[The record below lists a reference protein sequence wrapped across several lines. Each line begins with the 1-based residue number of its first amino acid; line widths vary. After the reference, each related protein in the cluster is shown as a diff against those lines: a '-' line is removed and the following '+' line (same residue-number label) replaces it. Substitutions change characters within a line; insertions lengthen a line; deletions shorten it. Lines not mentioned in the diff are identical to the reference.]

1 MRLTPRMV
9 SRRGHPKKMEWA
21 VPAEGKE
28 IRKDFCTS
36 HHITPQWVCAH
47 SPYPYLLSPWP
58 LTPVAKPAGPCNPSP
73 CHITTFTRNA
83 KCAQVRPYQPALR

>member
-9 SRRGHPKKMEWA
+9 ARRGHPKKMEWA
-21 VPAEGKE
+21 VSAEDKV

-47 SPYPYLLSPWP
+47 TLSLLT
-58 LTPVAKPAGPCNPSP
+58 LTMATDSRC
-73 CHITTFTRNA
+73 
-83 KCAQVRPYQPALR
+83 